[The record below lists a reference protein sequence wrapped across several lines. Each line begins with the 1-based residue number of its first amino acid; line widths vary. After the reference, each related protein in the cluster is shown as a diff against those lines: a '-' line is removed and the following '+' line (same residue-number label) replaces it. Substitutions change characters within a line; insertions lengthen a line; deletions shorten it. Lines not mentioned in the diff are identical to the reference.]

1 MISRRRILALA
12 ATLPALHTA
21 CGGRKPSGAPRA
33 GAPPCPRG
41 LLEGR
46 TAPVEIIFWH
56 SMTAANAETLRKLV
70 DQFNA
75 AQDRVQ
81 VRAVFQGTYTEAR
94 TKYLTALR
102 GGGLPDIA
110 QLEDT
115 ATQLM
120 IDSSSVVAAQDC
132 IDAEGYRLDDFLD
145 RVVAYWTVAGRLW
158 AMPFNVSAPLLFYNK
173 TAFQRAGLDPNRPP
187 TTLEDVRAS
196 ARAIVASGSARS
208 GIAFELSASYMEHW
222 FAMAGEPFVNN
233 DNGRAGRATEVR
245 FNSDLGRGLFAWLKQ
260 MVDERLALSVGRN
273 PSDIDHLIAIG
284 SRDAA
289 MTISTSASLRSV
301 MNVLQS
307 GQFPDVTPGVG
318 PMPGPTGAGG
328 VLVGGAALWTIGRSA
343 PEKQEAARRFARWLA
358 EPAQQAA
365 WHAGSGYIPIRKS
378 AAQLPAVRD
387 LWAKEPEFKMAYDEL
402 LRGPTNVATAGPVI
416 GAYGDV
422 REALVKGMEQ
432 MWLRGTP
439 ADAALRQAEQEA
451 NAAIADYNRRVG
463 K

>member
-1 MISRRRILALA
+1 MISRRRMLVLSTALTA
-12 ATLPALHTA
+12 MHAA
-21 CGGRKPSGAPRA
+21 CGGRKQADNQRA

-56 SMTAANAETLRKLV
+56 SMTAANAETLTKLV
-70 DQFNA
+70 EQFNA
-75 AQDRVQ
+75 AQGSVQ

-94 TKYLTALR
+94 TKYLAALR
-102 GGGLPDIA
+102 GGGLPDLV

-115 ATQLM
+115 TTRLM
-120 IDSSSVVAAQDC
+120 IDSGSVAAAQDC
-132 IDAEGYRLDDFLD
+132 IDAEAYSLDDYLE
-145 RVVAYWTVAGRLW
+145 RVIAYWTVEGRLW
-158 AMPFNVSAPLLFYNK
+158 AMPFNVSAPLLFYNS
-173 TAFQRAGLDPNRPP
+173 TAFQKAGLDPNRPP
-187 TTLEDVRAS
+187 MTLEDVRTS
-196 ARAIVASGSARS
+196 SRAIVASGAARY
-208 GIAFELSASYMEHW
+208 GVAFELSSSYLEHW
-222 FAMAGEPFVNN
+222 FAMAGQPFVNN

-245 FNSDLGRGLFAWLKQ
+245 FNSDLGRSLFAWLKQ
-260 MVDERLALSVGRN
+260 MVDERLALNVGRN

-318 PMPGPTGAGG
+318 PMPGPAGEGG
-328 VLVGGAALWTIGRSA
+328 VLVGGAALWTISRSA
-343 PEKQEAARRFARWLA
+343 PEKQEAARRFARWLT
-358 EPAQQAA
+358 EPTQQAV

-378 AAQLPAVRD
+378 AAQLPVVRD
-387 LWAKEPEFKMAYDEL
+387 LWAKEPEFKLAYDEL
-402 LRGPTNVATAGPVI
+402 LRGTMTVATAGPVI
-416 GAYGDV
+416 GAYGEV
-422 REALVKGMEQ
+422 REALAKGMEQ